1 MIGTNRVA
9 RANFTRRLVWL
20 SAALLS
26 SIAILGAAGRAI
38 EILSEP
44 SIARPSVGDQ
54 LRVEGLAAV
63 LGAAPGSEEY
73 REAERQVAAVTSRFN
88 RYPGTTLAHILSG
101 VLLLSLAPL
110 QFSTRIRTRYP
121 VLHRWSG
128 RVLLAAAVLVGVSGL
143 FFGALVP
150 YAGLSEA
157 VPSAVFGLFFLLA
170 IFQAFRAIR
179 RRDLIRHRE
188 WVVRLFALAMGV
200 GTIRLAGVGLVAIGV
215 TEVPQIVGLSFWIG
229 WLLTLGGAEAWIR
242 ATRGRYSPQPVRDAR
257 AA

>member
-20 SAALLS
+20 TTALLS
-26 SIAILGAAGRAI
+26 SIAILGAVGRAI
-38 EILSEP
+38 EVLSGP
-44 SIARPSVGDQ
+44 SIARLSAGDQ
-54 LRVEGLAAV
+54 LRVKGLAAV

-88 RYPGTTLAHILSG
+88 GYPRTTLAHILPG
-101 VLLLSLAPL
+101 ILLLSLAPL

-128 RVLLAAAVLVGVSGL
+128 RVLLTAAVLVGLSGL
-143 FFGALVP
+143 FFGVLVP

-170 IFQAFRAIR
+170 TFQAFRAIR

-188 WVVRLFALAMGV
+188 WVLRLVALAMGV

-215 TEVPQIVGLSFWIG
+215 TEVPQIVGPSFWIG

-242 ATRGRYSPQPVRDAR
+242 ATRGRHSPQPVPDAR